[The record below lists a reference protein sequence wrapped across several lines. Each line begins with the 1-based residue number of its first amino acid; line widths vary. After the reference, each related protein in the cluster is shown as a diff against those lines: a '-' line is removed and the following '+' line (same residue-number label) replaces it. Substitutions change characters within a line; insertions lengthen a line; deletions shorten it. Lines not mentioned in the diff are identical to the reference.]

1 MYTVYV
7 CQTRCGCCSLLIIPI
22 LKDQQSCT
30 GVLVARAG
38 FGVPFQRCN
47 RQIIIIN
54 AGYFVPVGKLGIAIS
69 ISVCLAVCPRAYLRN
84 HTSDFHKF
92 LWMLPTAVAQ
102 PSSGGIMICYVL
114 PVLWMTSCLQ
124 AMARNWRRK
133 RRILT
138 VTQHGQHRFDI
149 AVYTQTD
156 PSSGSE
162 DGRRNDISTLPC
174 FIGDGTNNDTY
185 YVRSSS
191 SQNYQNGFY

>member
-22 LKDQQSCT
+22 LKNWQSCT
-30 GVLVARAG
+30 GVLIARAG

-69 ISVCLAVCPRAYLRN
+69 ISVCLAVCPRACLRN

-92 LWMLPTAVAQ
+92 LWMLPTAVARS
-102 PSSGGIMICYVL
+102 SSGGIMICYVL

-124 AMARNWRRK
+124 AMATNWRRK
-133 RRILT
+133 KAYTYSDSTRAAQIWHCGLYT
-138 VTQHGQHRFDI
+138 DWPTKWQHGREAKWYIYALF
-149 AVYTQTD
+149 
-156 PSSGSE
+156 
-162 DGRRNDISTLPC
+162 
-174 FIGDGTNNDTY
+174 
-185 YVRSSS
+185 
-191 SQNYQNGFY
+191 